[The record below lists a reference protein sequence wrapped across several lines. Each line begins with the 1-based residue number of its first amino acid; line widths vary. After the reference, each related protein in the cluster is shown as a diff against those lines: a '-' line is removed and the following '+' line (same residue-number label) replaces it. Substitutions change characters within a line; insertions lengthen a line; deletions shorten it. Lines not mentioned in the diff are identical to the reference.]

1 MEFIKNNF
9 LGITRIIL
17 IILLIFLIFL
27 IVGRKEKTHN
37 IITTQIDTVVTT
49 KTFTKYIK
57 GNKIP
62 FKVLDTIFT
71 NIYKENHD
79 TTYIV
84 KDYNQAKE
92 YTDSIKQDS
101 NLYVIR
107 DTISQNRIIGRSF
120 QAKIQEK
127 TITITN
133 NIQAKNKSALYI
145 GFRSNINQ
153 DYTKVNHNIS
163 LSFKTRQK
171 GLFSVGYGMSGY
183 SLGYS
188 LKL

>member
-1 MEFIKNNF
+1 MIKNGIIFILVLVCLF
-9 LGITRIIL
+9 LFELRIPTRT
-17 IILLIFLIFL
+17 
-27 IVGRKEKTHN
+27 VTKTK
-37 IITTQIDTVVTT
+37 IDTVFTV
-49 KTFTKYIK
+49 KTFTKHIK
-57 GNKIP
+57 GDRIP

-71 NIYKENHD
+71 NTKSYD

-84 KDYNQAKE
+84 KDYNQATE
-92 YTDSIKQDS
+92 YLDSIRQDS
-101 NLYVIR
+101 NLFVIT

-133 NIQAKNKSALYI
+133 NIESKSKAALYLGI
-145 GFRSNINQ
+145 RSDITR
-153 DYTKVNHNIS
+153 DLGKVNHNIS
-163 LSFKTRQK
+163 LSFKTRQR

-183 SLGYS
+183 SVGYS

>member
-1 MEFIKNNF
+1 MIKNG
-9 LGITRIIL
+9 LIVIL
-17 IILLIFLIFL
+17 MLLSIFLFMAKKQRNT
-27 IVGRKEKTHN
+27 V
-37 IITTQIDTVVTT
+37 TTTIDTVTVT
-49 KTFTKYIK
+49 KEFTKFTK
-57 GNKIP
+57 GDKIP
-62 FKVLDTIFT
+62 FKILDTI
-71 NIYKENHD
+71 YKQSYD

-84 KDYNQAKE
+84 KDYQQVKE
-92 YTDSIKQDS
+92 FTDSIRQDS
-101 NLYVIR
+101 NLFVIK

-133 NIQAKNKSALYI
+133 NIQAKPKSALYI
-145 GFRSNINQ
+145 GFRSDISQ
-153 DYTKVNHNIS
+153 DYSKVEHNIS
-163 LSFKTRQK
+163 LSFKTRQR

>member
-1 MEFIKNNF
+1 MSVFLFSLKRKN
-9 LGITRIIL
+9 
-17 IILLIFLIFL
+17 
-27 IVGRKEKTHN
+27 KT
-37 IITTQIDTVVTT
+37 ITTTTVDTVTVT
-49 KTFTKYIK
+49 KEFTKFTK
-57 GNKIP
+57 GDKIP
-62 FKVLDTIFT
+62 FKILDTI
-71 NIYKENHD
+71 YKQNYD

-92 YTDSIKQDS
+92 FTDSIRQDS
-101 NLYVIR
+101 NLFVIR

-133 NIQAKNKSALYI
+133 NIQAKPKSALYI
-145 GFRSNINQ
+145 GFRSDLRQ
-153 DYTKVNHNIS
+153 DMSRVEHNIS
-163 LSFKTRQK
+163 LSFKTRQR

-183 SLGYS
+183 SIGYS

>member
-1 MEFIKNNF
+1 MIKNG
-9 LGITRIIL
+9 LIVIL
-17 IILLIFLIFL
+17 MLLSIFLFMAKKQRNT
-27 IVGRKEKTHN
+27 V
-37 IITTQIDTVVTT
+37 TTTIDTVLTT
-49 KTFTKYIK
+49 KILNKYIK
-57 GNKIP
+57 GDKIP
-62 FKVLDTIFT
+62 YKILDTIFT
-71 NIYKENHD
+71 NTKSYD

-84 KDYNQAKE
+84 KDYQQVKE
-92 YTDSIKQDS
+92 FTDSIRQDS
-101 NLYVIR
+101 NLFVIK

-127 TITITN
+127 TIIITN
-133 NIQAKNKSALYI
+133 NIQAKPKSALYI
-145 GFRSNINQ
+145 GFRSDISQ

>member
-1 MEFIKNNF
+1 MIKN
-9 LGITRIIL
+9 GL
-17 IILLIFLIFL
+17 IVALMLLSIFLFMAKKQRNT
-27 IVGRKEKTHN
+27 V
-37 IITTQIDTVVTT
+37 TTTIDTVTVT
-49 KTFTKYIK
+49 KEFTKFTK

-62 FKVLDTIFT
+62 FKILDTI
-71 NIYKENHD
+71 YKQSYD
-79 TTYIV
+79 TTYII
-84 KDYNQAKE
+84 KDYQQVKE
-92 YTDSIKQDS
+92 FTDSIKQDS
-101 NLYVIR
+101 NLFVIK

-133 NIQAKNKSALYI
+133 NIQAKPKSALYI
-145 GFRSNINQ
+145 GFRSDISQ
-153 DYTKVNHNIS
+153 DYSKVEHNIS

>member
-1 MEFIKNNF
+1 MIKNGMIFILVLVCLF
-9 LGITRIIL
+9 LFELRIPTRT
-17 IILLIFLIFL
+17 
-27 IVGRKEKTHN
+27 VTKTK
-37 IITTQIDTVVTT
+37 IDTVFTV
-49 KTFTKYIK
+49 KTFTKHTK
-57 GNKIP
+57 GDRIL

-71 NIYKENHD
+71 NTKSYD

-92 YTDSIKQDS
+92 YLDSIKQDS
-101 NLYVIR
+101 NLFVIT

-133 NIQAKNKSALYI
+133 NIESKSKAALYLGI
-145 GFRSNINQ
+145 RNDITRDLG
-153 DYTKVNHNIS
+153 KVNYNIS
-163 LSFKTRQK
+163 LSFKTRHR

-183 SLGYS
+183 SVGYAI
-188 LKL
+188 KL

>member
-1 MEFIKNNF
+1 MIKNV
-9 LGITRIIL
+9 L
-17 IILLIFLIFL
+17 IVALVLLAIFLFMGKKQ
-27 IVGRKEKTHN
+27 VDTV
-37 IITTQIDTVVTT
+37 TTQIDTVTVT
-49 KTFTKYIK
+49 KEFTKFTKGDRIK
-57 GNKIP
+57 VKI
-62 FKVLDTIFT
+62 LDTIY
-71 NIYKENHD
+71 NQSYD

-84 KDYNQAKE
+84 KDYNQVKE
-92 YTDSIKQDS
+92 FTDSIRQDS
-101 NLYVIR
+101 NLFVIK

-133 NIQAKNKSALYI
+133 NIQAKPKSALYI
-145 GFRSNINQ
+145 GFRSDLSQ
-153 DYTKVNHNIS
+153 DMSKVEHNIS

>member
-49 KTFTKYIK
+49 KTLTKYIK
-57 GNKIP
+57 GDKIP
-62 FKVLDTIFT
+62 FKVLDTIYT
-71 NIYKENHD
+71 DTTIYD

-92 YTDSIKQDS
+92 YLDTIKQDS
-101 NLYVIR
+101 NTFVIR

-120 QAKIQEK
+120 KAEIQEK
-127 TITITN
+127 IITITN
-133 NIQAKNKSALYI
+133 NIQDKPKSALYI
-145 GFRSNINQ
+145 GIRSDVSQ
-153 DYTKVNHNIS
+153 DYSKVNHNIS
-163 LSFKTRQK
+163 LSFKTRQR

-183 SLGYS
+183 SLGYAI
-188 LKL
+188 KL

>member
-1 MEFIKNNF
+1 MIKNG
-9 LGITRIIL
+9 LIVIL
-17 IILLIFLIFL
+17 MLLSIFLFMAKKQRNT
-27 IVGRKEKTHN
+27 V
-37 IITTQIDTVVTT
+37 TTTIDTVTVT
-49 KTFTKYIK
+49 KEFTKFTK
-57 GNKIP
+57 GDKIP
-62 FKVLDTIFT
+62 FKILDTI
-71 NIYKENHD
+71 YKQSYD

-84 KDYNQAKE
+84 KDYQQVKE
-92 YTDSIKQDS
+92 FTDSIRQDS
-101 NLYVIR
+101 NLFVIK

-133 NIQAKNKSALYI
+133 NIQAKPKSALYI
-145 GFRSNINQ
+145 GFRSDISQ

-163 LSFKTRQK
+163 LSFKTRQR

-183 SLGYS
+183 SIGYS

>member
-1 MEFIKNNF
+1 MIKNG
-9 LGITRIIL
+9 LIVIL
-17 IILLIFLIFL
+17 ILLSIFLFMAKKQRNT
-27 IVGRKEKTHN
+27 V
-37 IITTQIDTVVTT
+37 TTTIDTVTVT
-49 KTFTKYIK
+49 KEFTKFTK
-57 GNKIP
+57 GDKIP
-62 FKVLDTIFT
+62 YKVLDTIFT
-71 NIYKENHD
+71 NTKSYD

-84 KDYNQAKE
+84 KDYQQVKE
-92 YTDSIKQDS
+92 FTDSIRQDS
-101 NLYVIR
+101 NLFVIK

-133 NIQAKNKSALYI
+133 NIQAKTKSALYI
-145 GFRSNINQ
+145 GIRSDISQ

-163 LSFKTRQK
+163 LSFKTRQR

-183 SLGYS
+183 SLGYE

>member
-1 MEFIKNNF
+1 MIKN
-9 LGITRIIL
+9 GL
-17 IILLIFLIFL
+17 IVALVLLSIFLFMAKKQRNT
-27 IVGRKEKTHN
+27 V
-37 IITTQIDTVVTT
+37 TTTIDTVTVT
-49 KTFTKYIK
+49 KEFTKFTK
-57 GNKIP
+57 GDKIP
-62 FKVLDTIFT
+62 YKVLDTIFT
-71 NIYKENHD
+71 NTKSYD

-84 KDYNQAKE
+84 KDYQQVKE
-92 YTDSIKQDS
+92 FTDSIRQDS
-101 NLYVIR
+101 NLFVIK

-133 NIQAKNKSALYI
+133 NIQAKPKSALYI
-145 GFRSNINQ
+145 GFRSDISQ

-163 LSFKTRQK
+163 LSFKTRQR

-183 SLGYS
+183 SLGYA

>member
-1 MEFIKNNF
+1 MIKN
-9 LGITRIIL
+9 GL
-17 IILLIFLIFL
+17 IVALVLLSIFLFMAKKQRNT
-27 IVGRKEKTHN
+27 V
-37 IITTQIDTVVTT
+37 TTTIDTVTVT
-49 KTFTKYIK
+49 KEFTKFTK
-57 GNKIP
+57 GDKIP
-62 FKVLDTIFT
+62 FKILDTI
-71 NIYKENHD
+71 YKQSYD
-79 TTYIV
+79 TTYII
-84 KDYNQAKE
+84 KDYQQAKE

-101 NLYVIR
+101 NLFVIK

-133 NIQAKNKSALYI
+133 NIQAKPKSALYI
-145 GFRSNINQ
+145 GFRSDISQ
-153 DYTKVNHNIS
+153 DYSKVEHNIS
-163 LSFKTRQK
+163 LSFKTRQR

>member
-1 MEFIKNNF
+1 MIKNV
-9 LGITRIIL
+9 L
-17 IILLIFLIFL
+17 IIVLLLLAIYLFTGKKQINT
-27 IVGRKEKTHN
+27 VTKTKR
-37 IITTQIDTVVTT
+37 DTIVTT
-49 KTFTKYIK
+49 KTLTKYIK

-84 KDYNQAKE
+84 KDYNQVKE
-92 YTDSIKQDS
+92 YTDSIKQEN
-101 NLYVIR
+101 NLYVIK
-107 DTISQNRIIGRSF
+107 DTISQNKIIGRSF
-120 QAKIQEK
+120 KAQVQEK

-133 NIQAKNKSALYI
+133 NIQAKPKAALYLGI
-145 GFRSNINQ
+145 RSDLST
-153 DYTKVNHNIS
+153 DYSKVNYNVS
-163 LSFKTRQK
+163 LSFKTRQR

-183 SLGYS
+183 SLGYA

>member
-1 MEFIKNNF
+1 MIKNG
-9 LGITRIIL
+9 LIVIL
-17 IILLIFLIFL
+17 MLLSIFLFMAKKQRNT
-27 IVGRKEKTHN
+27 V
-37 IITTQIDTVVTT
+37 TTTIDTVTVT
-49 KTFTKYIK
+49 KEFTKFTI
-57 GNKIP
+57 GDKIP
-62 FKVLDTIFT
+62 FKILDTI
-71 NIYKENHD
+71 YKQSYD

-84 KDYNQAKE
+84 KDYQQVKE
-92 YTDSIKQDS
+92 FTDSIRQDS
-101 NLYVIR
+101 NLFVIK

-133 NIQAKNKSALYI
+133 NIQAKPKSALYI
-145 GFRSNINQ
+145 GFRSDISQ
-153 DYTKVNHNIS
+153 DYSKVEHNIS

>member
-1 MEFIKNNF
+1 MIKNGIIFILVLVCLF
-9 LGITRIIL
+9 LFELRIPTRT
-17 IILLIFLIFL
+17 
-27 IVGRKEKTHN
+27 VTKTK
-37 IITTQIDTVVTT
+37 IDTVFTV
-49 KTFTKYIK
+49 KTFTKHTK
-57 GNKIP
+57 GDRIP

-71 NIYKENHD
+71 NTKSYD
-79 TTYIV
+79 TTYII

-92 YTDSIKQDS
+92 YLDSIRQDS
-101 NLYVIR
+101 NLFVIT

-133 NIQAKNKSALYI
+133 NIESKSKAALYLGI
-145 GFRSNINQ
+145 RSDITR
-153 DYTKVNHNIS
+153 DLGKVNHNIS
-163 LSFKTRQK
+163 LSFKTRQR

-183 SLGYS
+183 SVGYS

>member
-1 MEFIKNNF
+1 MSVF
-9 LGITRIIL
+9 LFSVKTQKKTIT
-17 IILLIFLIFL
+17 
-27 IVGRKEKTHN
+27 KST
-37 IITTQIDTVVTT
+37 IDTVITY
-49 KTFTKYIK
+49 KTLTKYTK
-57 GNKIP
+57 GDNIPYKI
-62 FKVLDTIFT
+62 LDTIYKT
-71 NIYKENHD
+71 NYD

-92 YTDSIKQDS
+92 FIDSIRQDS

-127 TITITN
+127 TIKITN
-133 NIQAKNKSALYI
+133 NIEIAPKASLYLGI
-145 GFRSNINQ
+145 RS
-153 DYTKVNHNIS
+153 DLTRDLSKVEHNIS
-163 LSFKTRQK
+163 LNIKSRYK

-188 LKL
+188 IKL